1 MPFKTYRYGINK
13 IIQMKKN
20 NLSLPSES
28 RRSFLKT
35 AGVAVIGGSV
45 AYHFGLPYAQG
56 SISEKKEVLKI
67 GLVGCGGR
75 GTGAAIQAI
84 KSDPN
89 VILTAMGDVF
99 EDRLEQSFDALSKA
113 IPDKIKVKKRD
124 KFLGFDAYQK
134 VIDSGVDVV
143 LLTAPPAFR
152 PGHFAA
158 AVAAGKHAFCE
169 KPMAVDAPGV
179 RSVLE
184 SARKAKEKNLGVFA
198 GFCFRHDAA
207 NQAAFQKI
215 LDGQVGNVR
224 TITGFR
230 YGGELPS
237 NYSRMDGTG
246 IEYQL
251 RNWYYHNWL
260 SGDFI
265 VEVACHSADMM
276 SWALGNEMPIK
287 AIGSGGRQQR
297 VEERF
302 GNIYDHF
309 SVEYEYKGGAKGFL
323 FTRQQRGA
331 FSRNTIDVTGSEGDA
346 HLVMGQS
353 HEISGKRPWK
363 FDGKPNNMFQ
373 AEHDAFFAS
382 IRSGN
387 PINDGEWMANST
399 MMAILGRMAAYSGQE
414 ITWEDA
420 INSNQVLG
428 PKLEEYNWDLQWQS
442 PPVAIPGVTKVL

>member
-1 MPFKTYRYGINK
+1 ME
-13 IIQMKKN
+13 KN
-20 NLSLPSES
+20 NLSLQSES

-35 AGVAVIGGSV
+35 AGMAVVGGSV
-45 AYHFGLPYAQG
+45 AYHFGMPSALG
-56 SISEKKEVLKI
+56 NISGAKEVLKV
-67 GLVGCGGR
+67 GLIGCGGR
-75 GTGAAIQAI
+75 GTGAAIQAV

-89 VILTAMGDVF
+89 VILTAMGDAF
-99 EDRLEQSFDALSKA
+99 EDRLEKSYDALSKA
-113 IPDKIKVKKRD
+113 IPDRIKVKKRN
-124 KFLGFDAYQK
+124 KFIGFDAYQK

-143 LLTAPPAFR
+143 LLTTPPAFR
-152 PGHFAA
+152 PAHFAA

-179 RSVLE
+179 RLVME

-207 NQAAFQKI
+207 NQAAFQ
-215 LDGQVGNVR
+215 QVLAGRIGDVR
-224 TITGFR
+224 TVTGFR
-230 YGGELPS
+230 YGGELTG
-237 NYSRMDGTG
+237 YSSTLGTG

-251 RNWYYHNWL
+251 RNWYFQNWL
-260 SGDFI
+260 SGDFV

-276 SWALGNEMPIK
+276 SWALGDVMPIK

-302 GNIYDHF
+302 GNVFDHF
-309 SVEYEYKGGAKGFL
+309 SVEYEYAGGAKGFL

-331 FSRNTIDVTGSEGDA
+331 FSRNTIDVTGTEGDA
-346 HLVMGQS
+346 NFVMGQR
-353 HEISGKRPWK
+353 HEITGKNPWK
-363 FDGKPNNMFQ
+363 FDGAPNNMFQ

-382 IRSGN
+382 IRAGK

-414 ITWEDA
+414 ITWDQA
-420 INSNQVLG
+420 LNSNQVLG
-428 PKLEEYNWDLQWQS
+428 PRFEDYSWDLQYQS

>member
-1 MPFKTYRYGINK
+1 MKTNYS
-13 IIQMKKN
+13 
-20 NLSLPSES
+20 SLPSGS

-45 AYHFGLPYAQG
+45 AYHFGMPYALG
-56 SISEKKEVLKI
+56 NVPGRKEVLKI
-67 GLVGCGGR
+67 GLIGCGGR

-99 EDRLEQSFDALSKA
+99 EDRMEQSYEALSKA
-113 IPDKIKVKKRD
+113 IPDKLKVKKRD

-198 GFCFRHDAA
+198 GFVFRHDAA
-207 NQAAFQKI
+207 NQAAFQRI
-215 LDGQVGNVR
+215 LDGQIGDVR
-224 TITGFR
+224 TVTGFR
-230 YGGELPS
+230 YGGELTG
-237 NYSRMDGTG
+237 YSSTLGTG

-251 RNWYYHNWL
+251 RNWYFQNWL

-276 SWALGNEMPIK
+276 SWALGGKMPIK

-302 GNIYDHF
+302 G
-309 SVEYEYKGGAKGFL
+309 
-323 FTRQQRGA
+323 
-331 FSRNTIDVTGSEGDA
+331 
-346 HLVMGQS
+346 
-353 HEISGKRPWK
+353 
-363 FDGKPNNMFQ
+363 
-373 AEHDAFFAS
+373 
-382 IRSGN
+382 
-387 PINDGEWMANST
+387 
-399 MMAILGRMAAYSGQE
+399 
-414 ITWEDA
+414 
-420 INSNQVLG
+420 
-428 PKLEEYNWDLQWQS
+428 
-442 PPVAIPGVTKVL
+442 